1 MAALYYLAYRWNYEV
16 LHFFSAGRCE
26 MANET
31 LEFAVIAWR
40 EEGKWNLSRLPDD
53 AIQDIGIALDALRA
67 QQVDGGAIAM
77 LAIDDSFFII
87 IRQIGMKMQ
96 MVLSDVMAALD
107 YEIAAEVLELL
118 DIELPSEDDSDE
130 PAGDLN
136 LLEDLGIDAM
146 ELQAICDDDEMF
158 PDEQLEAIARRIGCG
173 DEFLEVLETE

>member
-1 MAALYYLAYRWNYEV
+1 MENELADLALL
-16 LHFFSAGRCE
+16 
-26 MANET
+26 
-31 LEFAVIAWR
+31 AWR
-40 EEGKWNLSRLPDD
+40 DD
-53 AIQDIGIALDALRA
+53 GIWRINELDLNATSDIGLALDALRA
-67 QQVDGGAIAM
+67 KQVNGGCLAL

-118 DIELPSEDDSDE
+118 DIELPAEDDADE

-173 DEFLEVLETE
+173 DEFLEVLER

>member
-1 MAALYYLAYRWNYEV
+1 MENELADLALL
-16 LHFFSAGRCE
+16 
-26 MANET
+26 
-31 LEFAVIAWR
+31 AWR
-40 EEGKWNLSRLPDD
+40 DD
-53 AIQDIGIALDALRA
+53 GIWRINELDLNATSDIGLALDALRA
-67 QQVDGGAIAM
+67 KQVNGGCLAL

-118 DIELPSEDDSDE
+118 DIELPAEDDADE

>member
-1 MAALYYLAYRWNYEV
+1 MENELADLALL
-16 LHFFSAGRCE
+16 
-26 MANET
+26 
-31 LEFAVIAWR
+31 AWR
-40 EEGKWNLSRLPDD
+40 DD
-53 AIQDIGIALDALRA
+53 GIWRINELDLNATTDIGLALDALRA
-67 QQVDGGAIAM
+67 KQVNGGCLAL

-118 DIELPSEDDSDE
+118 DIELPAEDDADE
-130 PAGDLN
+130 PAGYLN

-173 DEFLEVLETE
+173 DEFLEVLERE

>member
-1 MAALYYLAYRWNYEV
+1 MENELTDLALL
-16 LHFFSAGRCE
+16 
-26 MANET
+26 
-31 LEFAVIAWR
+31 AWR
-40 EEGKWNLSRLPDD
+40 DD
-53 AIQDIGIALDALRA
+53 GIWRISDLDATATTDIGIALDALRA
-67 QQVDGGAIAM
+67 KQVNGGCIAM

-96 MVLSDVMAALD
+96 MVLSDVMTALD

-118 DIELPSEDDSDE
+118 DIDLPADDDSDE

-136 LLEDLGIDAM
+136 LFEDLGIDAM

-173 DEFLEVLETE
+173 DEFLDALEGE